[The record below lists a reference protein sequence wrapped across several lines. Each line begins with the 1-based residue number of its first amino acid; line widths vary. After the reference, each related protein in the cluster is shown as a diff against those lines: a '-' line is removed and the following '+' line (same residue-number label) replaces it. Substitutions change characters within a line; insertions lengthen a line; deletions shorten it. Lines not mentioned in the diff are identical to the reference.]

1 MRALTPASRPGDTCA
16 EVHAEVCA
24 WRHPRP
30 RGVAGRCIGRTDVAV
45 DPRKARRLARRI
57 HREALREAAQGM
69 TASAQPTPRVVCC
82 SPLRRCRDVARHLR
96 RLGWRVVVDAALLEA
111 SFGHWDG
118 RAWADIPRH
127 EVDAWVADFADHAPG
142 GGESLRQVL
151 ARAAAWAP
159 PVPGATVVAHAGW
172 MLARQWWRLHGAA
185 AIPSAGQWP
194 SAPRYGSRWRGL

>member
-1 MRALTPASRPGDTCA
+1 MTVR
-16 EVHAEVCA
+16 A

-57 HREALREAAQGM
+57 HREAVRLGAPGGAA
-69 TASAQPTPRVVCC
+69 PRVVCC

-111 SFGHWDG
+111 DFGRWDG
-118 RAWADIPRH
+118 LAWTDIPRA

-142 GGESLRQVL
+142 GGEPLRQVL

-159 PVPGATVVAHAGW
+159 PVPAATVVAHAGW
-172 MLARQWWRLHGAA
+172 MLARHWWRQHGPAVM
-185 AIPSAGQWP
+185 PSADQWP
-194 SAPRYGSRWRGL
+194 APPRHGSCWAGL

>member
-1 MRALTPASRPGDTCA
+1 MSAPG
-16 EVHAEVCA
+16 EGGVVA
-24 WRHPRP
+24 WRHPKP
-30 RGVAGRCIGRTDVAV
+30 DGVAGRCIGRTDVAV

-57 HREALREAAQGM
+57 HRQAWRDSQRPAVPFDAAQGEG
-69 TASAQPTPRVVCC
+69 AAPSAPVRVVCC

-111 SFGHWDG
+111 DFGRWDG
-118 RAWADIPRH
+118 RAWADIPRS

-151 ARAAAWAP
+151 ARAAAWSP

-172 MLARQWWRLHGAA
+172 MLARQWLRAHGPN

-194 SAPRYGSRWRGL
+194 APPRYGSRWAGL

>member
-1 MRALTPASRPGDTCA
+1 MTAGAA
-16 EVHAEVCA
+16 AEVCA

-30 RGVAGRCIGRTDVAV
+30 RDVAGRCIGRTDVAV

-57 HREALREAAQGM
+57 HREAQRETAQG
-69 TASAQPTPRVVCC
+69 QVTPRVVCC

-111 SFGHWDG
+111 DFGHWDG
-118 RAWADIPRH
+118 KAWADIPRH

-151 ARAAAWAP
+151 ARAAAWTP

-172 MLARQWWRLHGAA
+172 MLARQWWRLHGRET
-185 AIPSAGQWP
+185 IPSAGQWP
-194 SAPRYGSRWRGL
+194 APPRYGSRCAGL